1 MYSPEVEKALK
12 AKKVSTGDR
21 VRVEKDGFAVEG
33 MLLPRIEMSDT
44 SSLVVKQD
52 NGYNVGIRYGKGVK
66 IELLEKGRPM
76 QHRHAVVEAA
86 RDSKKPLVSV
96 MGAGGTI
103 ASRVEYDTGAVFPE
117 FSPGDLLHSF
127 PQLKEIANIQGRELF
142 RLFSEDMTPEHW
154 KTIAKETAKEVGSGA
169 DGVVLM
175 HGTDTMGYTA
185 SALSFMLQNL
195 PVPVVLVGAQRSSD
209 RGSSDNMMNLVCA
222 TNSAAR
228 SDVAEVSVCMHAT
241 SNDDYCYLHQGNKV
255 RKMHA
260 SRRDAFRSVNT
271 LPYAKVW
278 FSDAKIEY
286 LRSNYARRDDRRL
299 RLDDKMDPDVGLIQA
314 HPGIKPEIIEASKK
328 FFDGV
333 VISGT
338 GLGHV
343 PTNPSNEKFARSVVP
358 AIKSLIDSGI
368 PVVMAPQTI
377 YGRLDLNVYS
387 AGRLLKQAGVI
398 GDGADWLPETALVKL
413 MWVLGHTKD
422 MEKVGEMMM
431 TDFAGEVSREIEA
444 SSFLV

>member
-1 MYSPEVEKALK
+1 MDIDRALK
-12 AKKVSTGDR
+12 AKKISVGDR
-21 VRVEKDGFAVEG
+21 VGVTKDGFTVEG
-33 MLLPRIEMSDT
+33 MLLPRIELSDT
-44 SSLVVKQD
+44 SSLVIKQD
-52 NGYNVGIRYGKGVK
+52 NGYNVGIRYGKGVE
-66 IELLEKGRPM
+66 IEFLGKGKAVS
-76 QHRHAVVEAA
+76 HRHAVVEAQH
-86 RDSKKPLVSV
+86 DSKKPLVSI

-117 FSPGDLLHSF
+117 FSPGDLLKSF
-127 PQLKEIANIQGRELF
+127 PQLKGIANVKGRELF

-154 KTIAKETAKEVGSGA
+154 KIIAKESAREIESGA

-175 HGTDTMGYTA
+175 HGTDTMNYTA
-185 SALSFMLQNL
+185 AALSFMLQSL
-195 PVPVVLVGAQRSSD
+195 PAPVVVVGAQRSSD
-209 RGSSDNMMNLVCA
+209 RGSSDNLMNLVCA
-222 TNSAAR
+222 TNAAAH

-255 RKMHA
+255 RKMHT
-260 SRRDAFRSVNT
+260 SRRDAFRSINT
-271 LPYAKVW
+271 LPYAKLW
-278 FSDAKIEY
+278 FSDAKVEY
-286 LRSNYARRDDRRL
+286 LRSDYSKRSGRKI
-299 RLDDKMDPDVGLIQA
+299 RLDDKMNPDVGLIQI
-314 HPGIKPEIIEASKK
+314 HPGIKPELIEASKK

-333 VISGT
+333 VLSGT

-343 PTNPSNEKFARSVVP
+343 PTNPSNEKFAQSVVP
-358 AIKSLIDSGI
+358 AVRSLVDSGV

-422 MEKVGEMMM
+422 MDKVREMMS
-431 TDFAGEVSREIEA
+431 TNFAGELSKDIEP

>member
-1 MYSPEVEKALK
+1 MYSPEVERVLK
-12 AKKVSTGDR
+12 AKKVSAGDR
-21 VRVEKDGFAVEG
+21 VRIVKEGFTIEG
-33 MLLPRIEMSDT
+33 LLLPRIDMSDT

-52 NGYNVGIRYGKGVK
+52 NGYNVGVRYERGVK
-66 IELLEKGRPM
+66 IELLEKGEPV
-76 QHRHAVVEAA
+76 QHRHAVVEA
-86 RDSKKPLVSV
+86 SHNSGKPLVSV

-127 PQLKEIANIQGRELF
+127 PQLKEIANIQGREIF

-154 KTIAKETAKEVGSGA
+154 KIIAKEAAKEIGSGA
-169 DGVVLM
+169 EGVVLM

-185 SALSFMLQNL
+185 SALSFMLQSL

-222 TNSAAR
+222 TNAAAK

-241 SNDDYCYLHQGNKV
+241 SNDDYCYIHQGNKV
-255 RKMHA
+255 RKMHT
-260 SRRDAFRSVNT
+260 SRRDAFRSINT

-286 LRSNYARRDDRRL
+286 MRSNYTKRGTRKP
-299 RLDDKMDPDVGLIQA
+299 RLDDKMDPDVGLIQV
-314 HPGIKPEIIEASKK
+314 HPGIKPEIIESCKK
-328 FFDGV
+328 FFDGI

-343 PTNPSNEKFARSVVP
+343 PTNPSNEKFAQSLVP
-358 AIKSLIDSGI
+358 AIRSLVDSGI

-422 MEKVGEMMM
+422 MDKIGEMMM
-431 TDFAGEVSREIEA
+431 TNFAGELSRDIEP